1 MFNNQKHLFFLI
13 LADSGS
19 RDPRVM
25 QEKYELYLEVL
36 EVHPPSL
43 VHLCPP
49 AGPLSKGKSGRKLG
63 PTCFCSGDEGM
74 DGNSASRKHSGSQI
88 CRIRLESVTG
98 FLEPID
104 CDALKCTRILA

>member
-74 DGNSASRKHSGSQI
+74 GTLRPGNILDLRSAESGWSQ
-88 CRIRLESVTG
+88 LQV
-98 FLEPID
+98 F
-104 CDALKCTRILA
+104 